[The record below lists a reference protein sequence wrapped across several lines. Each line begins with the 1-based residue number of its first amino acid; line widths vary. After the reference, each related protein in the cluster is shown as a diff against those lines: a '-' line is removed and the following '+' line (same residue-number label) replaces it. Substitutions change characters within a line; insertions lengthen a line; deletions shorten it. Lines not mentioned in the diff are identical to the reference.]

1 MMYLPNYHD
10 GSIVNKEN
18 YVIKDFI
25 LGEPEHFHIGYH
37 GGVSQE
43 EMFVPLVVIKK

>member
-1 MMYLPNYHD
+1 
-10 GSIVNKEN
+10 
-18 YVIKDFI
+18 

-37 GGVSQE
+37 GGVSRE